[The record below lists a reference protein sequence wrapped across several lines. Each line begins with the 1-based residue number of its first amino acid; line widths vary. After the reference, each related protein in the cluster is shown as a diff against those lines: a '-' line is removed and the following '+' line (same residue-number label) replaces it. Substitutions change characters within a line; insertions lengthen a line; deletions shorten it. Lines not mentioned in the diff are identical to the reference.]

1 MKMFISQEE
10 ELVLK
15 SPTLI
20 SGESVIKTVF
30 LLLVAI
36 ILILLK
42 DGPELHL
49 SASSGRWGFS
59 HTWLFVI
66 FVFVEEFVC
75 EYDACACV

>member
-15 SPTLI
+15 PPTLI
-20 SGESVIKTVF
+20 SGESVIKTAF
-30 LLLVAI
+30 LLLVTI

-42 DGPELHL
+42 EGPELHL
-49 SASSGRWGFS
+49 SASSGRLGFS

-66 FVFVEEFVC
+66 FVEEFILCVS
-75 EYDACACV
+75 DACV